1 MVAETRS
8 FSSYSHLLSPLL
20 LRSLADLG
28 FSQPTLIQAHV
39 IPLALGGGD
48 ILARARTG
56 SGKTAAYAI
65 PVVQKILI
73 TKGSLQTTRAL
84 ILVPTREL
92 AEQVTA
98 YIKSLC
104 TYCVGMSVV
113 NASVTSDT
121 ALQRYIRFLPT
132 LRMLIFVQN
141 VISRQTGHSYM
152 YPCEGFGF
160 VSGKSMYP
168 TLAHF
173 PDIYFATDSPNTP
186 PRISCHRRSRF
197 GSILWS

>member
-1 MVAETRS
+1 MVPDTKS

-28 FSQPTLIQAHV
+28 FSRPTLIQAHV

-73 TKGSLQTTRAL
+73 AKESLQTTRAL

-113 NASVTSDT
+113 NASTTSDT
-121 ALQRYIRFLPT
+121 TLQRYLRFLII

-141 VISRQTGHSYM
+141 PTSRQTGHSNM
-152 YPCEGFGF
+152 YSCEGFSF
-160 VSGKSMYP
+160 VSGKGVYP
-168 TLAHF
+168 TLA
-173 PDIYFATDSPNTP
+173 PSLITYSRTDSPNTP
-186 PRISCHRRSRF
+186 PRISCHR
-197 GSILWS
+197 